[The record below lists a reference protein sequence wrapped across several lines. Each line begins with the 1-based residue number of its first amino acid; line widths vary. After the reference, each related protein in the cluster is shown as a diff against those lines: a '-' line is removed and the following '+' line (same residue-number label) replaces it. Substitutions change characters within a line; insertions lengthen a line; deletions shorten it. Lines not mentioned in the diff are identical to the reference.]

1 MASFSVPR
9 LWCCRVIESRHNP
22 TGPCPSMKFSP
33 QGCWYRWS
41 LNYLAFWAIF
51 DETCVLFSLQ
61 TCPCSYSLHHAAF
74 SEGGPLKG
82 TAEEFEVKTPV
93 VAITF
98 DEHSTGGAVG
108 SIDVD
113 GAVGTWVPEADVIT
127 PHQVLLHA
135 AAEGGSGSPLDPVM
149 ALHTD
154 VVAGDG
160 GGDVKASSLDPVS
173 TLEVG
178 GASDGHGGGDQS
190 LQGFGATVIV
200 GDVENVPAPPLDSV
214 TVPKVDGAG
223 ADCGH
228 PQFRR
233 VGVAVDGDVG
243 LSGGDTQL
251 HQVGNGTTVRF
262 SLFCL
267 EPE

>member
-1 MASFSVPR
+1 M
-9 LWCCRVIESRHNP
+9 
-22 TGPCPSMKFSP
+22 
-33 QGCWYRWS
+33 
-41 LNYLAFWAIF
+41 
-51 DETCVLFSLQ
+51 
-61 TCPCSYSLHHAAF
+61 
-74 SEGGPLKG
+74 KG

-93 VAITF
+93 VPITF
-98 DEHSTGGAVG
+98 DEHTTGGAVG
-108 SIDVD
+108 NIDVD

-127 PHQVLLHA
+127 PHEVPLHA

-149 ALHTD
+149 ALYTN
-154 VVAGDG
+154 VAGDG
-160 GGDVKASSLDPVS
+160 GGDVK
-173 TLEVG
+173 EVG
-178 GASDGHGGGDQS
+178 GVSDGHGGGDQS

-200 GDVENVPAPPLDSV
+200 GDVENVPAPPLDPV

-223 ADCGH
+223 ADSGH
-228 PQFRR
+228 PLFRR

-251 HQVGNGTTVRF
+251 HQVGNSTTVRF